1 MFIKNKLIY
10 AFLIPLLVIV
20 SFLLIIYNVTPRQ
33 IKPEISD
40 TTVFEN
46 EYVTVKKLYTID
58 RLAVSYNLNGNVFA
72 TEDHYIFK
80 NKDNGTFFEL
90 GNFNKTNPTN
100 LGKIKDFVARLKIT
114 RVIRKNFGANNCVVL
129 KSGTILIFYDK
140 IYRSSDGGKTFQ
152 SVYNFEKNKVFQPF
166 DHGVAVDINDD
177 VYLGEYNCN
186 KRPHQIRILKG
197 SSDGLKWTVFHKFQ
211 PGEIFHIHSVKY
223 DKHRDVLWIC
233 SGDLNNESKLMF
245 IDTDRKSIRVLG
257 EGDQGW
263 RIVSLI
269 PTEDSLFWC
278 SDNDRTGSNI
288 YRYDFKSKKR
298 LLVKPIGYPS
308 YYSTRL
314 ADGTLVFTT
323 AVEPDSIY
331 TKKNRPKFNA
341 DVWFSKTGEKWFN
354 GISLPGEIYQTPV
367 GSSRPT
373 ILLPSGDYTDTELKL
388 TPILGKNEDFFLES
402 YRIIW
407 KNQ

>member
-1 MFIKNKLIY
+1 MFHKKKLIY
-10 AFLIPLLVIV
+10 IFLIPLLVIISV
-20 SFLLIIYNVTPRQ
+20 LFIIYNVTSRR
-33 IKPEISD
+33 IKHEISD
-40 TTVFEN
+40 TTVFDN

-58 RLAVSYNLNGNVFA
+58 RLAVSYNLKGNVFA

-80 NKDNGTFFEL
+80 NKDNSTFVEL
-90 GNFNKTNPTN
+90 GHFNKANPTN
-100 LGKIKDFVARLKIT
+100 LEKIKDFIARLKIT
-114 RVIRKNFGANNCVVL
+114 RDIRKNFGANNCAVL

-152 SVYNFEKNKVFQPF
+152 SVYNFETHKLFQPF
-166 DHGVAVDINDD
+166 DHGVAVDKNDD

-197 SSDGLKWTVFHKFQ
+197 SGDGLKWTVFHRFL
-211 PGEIFHIHSVKY
+211 PGKIFHIHSVKY
-223 DKHRDVLWIC
+223 DTYRDVLWIC

-269 PTEDSLFWC
+269 TTEDSLFWC
-278 SDNDRTGSNI
+278 SDNDETGSDI
-288 YRYDFKSKKR
+288 YRYDFKFKKR
-298 LLVKPIGYPS
+298 LLVKHIGYPS

-314 ADGTLVFTT
+314 ADGTLVFST
-323 AVEPDSIY
+323 AVEPDSVY
-331 TKKNRPKFNA
+331 TRENRPEFNTEI
-341 DVWFSKTGEKWFN
+341 WFSQTGEKWFK
-354 GISLPGEIYQTPV
+354 GLSLPGEIYQTPV

-373 ILLPSGDYTDTELKL
+373 IVLPSGDYTDTELKI
-388 TPILGKNEDFFLES
+388 TPILGKDADFFLES

-407 KNQ
+407 KN